1 MVDVKKYD
9 NAIKSLID
17 ELEMMNYL
25 KLIEKAHEAGLISDD
40 EYKSKILTYL
50 KTYETEQK

>member
-25 KLIEKAHEAGLISDD
+25 KLIEKAHEAGLISNE
-40 EYKSKILTYL
+40 EYNSKILTYL

>member
-25 KLIEKAHEAGLISDD
+25 KLIEKAYEAGLIDD
-40 EYKSKILTYL
+40 KDYKSKILTYL
-50 KTYETEQK
+50 RTYETEQK

>member
-25 KLIEKAHEAGLISDD
+25 KLIEKAHETGLISDE

>member
-25 KLIEKAHEAGLISDD
+25 KLIEKAYEAGLIGDE

>member
-25 KLIEKAHEAGLISDD
+25 KLLESALRTGSISDE